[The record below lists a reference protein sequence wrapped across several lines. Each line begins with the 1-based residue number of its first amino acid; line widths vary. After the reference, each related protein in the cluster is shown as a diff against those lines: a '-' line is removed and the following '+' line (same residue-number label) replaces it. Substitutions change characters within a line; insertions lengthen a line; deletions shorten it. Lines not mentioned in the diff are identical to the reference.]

1 MLPPG
6 SGSGDVNPSYPTT
19 VAVTAGARTMLQILE
34 ALDLV
39 ASNPLVALV
48 LVNGFCMAP

>member
-1 MLPPG
+1 MLPSG

-39 ASNPLVALV
+39 S
-48 LVNGFCMAP
+48 MAFVWHHEPVIHGMTF